1 MQISILGIDIGKNSC
16 SVVGVDDRGAV
27 VVRRTMRRHTL
38 IEFVEKLPTCVI
50 AMEACCG
57 AHHLG
62 RLFAARG
69 HEVRLM
75 SPEYVRPYVKAQK
88 NDDRDAE
95 GIAEAASRPT
105 MRFGIVDFFDER
117 GQSLGDVRE
126 GFVASGVDV
135 FDFQGLHKAFRLRI
149 VVWVADGAHGTL

>member
-69 HEVRLM
+69 HGRL
-75 SPEYVRPYVKAQK
+75 
-88 NDDRDAE
+88 
-95 GIAEAASRPT
+95 
-105 MRFGIVDFFDER
+105 
-117 GQSLGDVRE
+117 L
-126 GFVASGVDV
+126 
-135 FDFQGLHKAFRLRI
+135 RLP
-149 VVWVADGAHGTL
+149 